1 MRIIIFK
8 FLNFISS
15 WIVIGLLLLSM
26 VVLLSLE
33 FFSKKSITDQS
44 VFLRKG
50 ISLSKKLS
58 DLEGQAGDNISS
70 LDYKKRYE
78 IALERVLEDDDF
90 EYELLKQRII
100 DDFSKR
106 AWIVDEVKFSNDYD
120 SNILDDLSII
130 SLEVS
135 SRTNLNKSDSD
146 FVYKPTYEALN
157 VIKYLIK
164 EDPLKELVKLK
175 IQRLDQNFKLDCK
188 WLLPLI

>member
-146 FVYKPTYEALN
+146 FVYKPTFEALN

-188 WLLPLI
+188 WLLPLK

>member
-90 EYELLKQRII
+90 EYELLKQKII

-188 WLLPLI
+188 WLLPLK

>member
-90 EYELLKQRII
+90 EYELLKQKII

-146 FVYKPTYEALN
+146 FVYKPTFEALN

-188 WLLPLI
+188 WLLPLK